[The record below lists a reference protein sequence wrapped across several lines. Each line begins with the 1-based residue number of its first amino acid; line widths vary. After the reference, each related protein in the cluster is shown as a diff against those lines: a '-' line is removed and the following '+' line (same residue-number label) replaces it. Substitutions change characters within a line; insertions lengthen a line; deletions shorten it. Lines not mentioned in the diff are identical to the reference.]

1 MLEFFRASCEIELQL
16 TPQGKERF
24 QRLHAT
30 FPSPYVQGQTA
41 FALFHLRQYDEASR
55 LYEELRQSYPFRLE
69 GLDNYSNILYVTE
82 ERAMLSVL
90 AQYAVEVDKY
100 RPETCFIVGNYY
112 SIKADHTR
120 AIMYFQR
127 ALRLEPKYSGSWT
140 LIGHEYLEMR
150 AGESA
155 INAYRYER
163 RTHQAHKHTRWQ
175 LLTLFDPSKQKRY
188 RHQSQRLASVV
199 RHGPSVRAAADASV
213 RLVLLSTS
221 CHHSVRGCVCD
232 PTPPMVLT
240 TLCADLT
247 SHECG

>member
-221 CHHSVRGCVCD
+221 CHHSVRVCV
-232 PTPPMVLT
+232 
-240 TLCADLT
+240 
-247 SHECG
+247 